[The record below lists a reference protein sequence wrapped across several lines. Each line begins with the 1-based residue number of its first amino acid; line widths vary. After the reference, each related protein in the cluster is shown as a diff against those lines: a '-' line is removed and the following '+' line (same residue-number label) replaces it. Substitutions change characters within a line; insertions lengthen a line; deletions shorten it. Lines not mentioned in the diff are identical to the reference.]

1 MAKEWFDLTI
11 SVEHKASQG
20 LGHALGELK
29 ANAQDAGKKP
39 VDFVI
44 NAAAHCVTITNSGPK
59 LERRHFVTGHS
70 DSRGDASKAGT
81 HGLGLKDAL
90 AICYRH
96 GYQMWIESHDVRYD
110 FQLKKS
116 MLANVDT
123 IHVRQS
129 QRSKRSKTR
138 VGALNTRVTIQA
150 LIQVLSKSAAKE
162 ALCVLK
168 AEVAKVND
176 KPKPPPT
183 KTSNVKQQQ
192 APGPRS
198 SQTTERSRAERQA
211 AAKIASLK
219 VFKPSANGP
228 GKLKFLR
235 LTRSHQGLPLHYD
248 WDITAK
254 LDKTNSKRK
263 GWFNDD
269 QCLVQKYEK
278 QFEEV
283 LLQHLKAAKIN
294 LSSLRPGTL
303 EHSLFI
309 SRAALYRE
317 VKSLSNSASRNDMK
331 HQPVMYQASTKTKMV
346 TQADQGGKRTAKA
359 ASAASDCATPPFKMA
374 KVGQIDR
381 TIEKLNGNLDQ
392 QRAWKALNT
401 VRRALDGLKFAEFY
415 PSGSYAKGTGLP
427 SSDLDLIVVFNDS
440 DPSLVKATSSYVSK
454 IQTCMKQAFSD
465 LVDAKTTRFSF
476 QCTISGV
483 GVDIL
488 PVAKSI
494 WRSTS
499 SERRQAPSDVS
510 AYYSPAMAPLQVED
524 FKRRSQAARAGVPSV
539 VRLLK
544 TWLNGH
550 KPWPDRTKPRSCLI
564 EELTL
569 QACKQHPPKCQ
580 DELAKLVITAL
591 SQLQPDPLVKD
602 PVHEPNNLAAGLLPT
617 VVANYAEAALVDW
630 PTQFL
635 RKIEW

>member
-110 FQLKKS
+110 FQLKASSLGGK
-116 MLANVDT
+116 DQT
-123 IHVRQS
+123 IHLRY
-129 QRSKRSKTR
+129 KRLQEGRGVTEI
-138 VGALNTRVTIQA
+138 TIQ
-150 LIQVLSKSAAKE
+150 VPKE
-162 ALCVLK
+162 APNKDIVILLKQAVTQVNGKPATSPDKKTAKQSKPKQTK
-168 AEVAKVND
+168 AEKKAI
-176 KPKPPPT
+176 
-183 KTSNVKQQQ
+183 
-192 APGPRS
+192 RR
-198 SQTTERSRAERQA
+198 EE
-211 AAKIASLK
+211 SLK
-219 VFKPSANGP
+219 LFSKPSKGY
-228 GKLKFLR
+228 GELKFLR

-401 VRRALDGLKFAEFY
+401 VRRALD
-415 PSGSYAKGTGLP
+415 
-427 SSDLDLIVVFNDS
+427 VFGNPHYD
-440 DPSLVKATSSYVSK
+440 
-454 IQTCMKQAFSD
+454 
-465 LVDAKTTRFSF
+465 
-476 QCTISGV
+476 
-483 GVDIL
+483 
-488 PVAKSI
+488 
-494 WRSTS
+494 
-499 SERRQAPSDVS
+499 
-510 AYYSPAMAPLQVED
+510 
-524 FKRRSQAARAGVPSV
+524 
-539 VRLLK
+539 
-544 TWLNGH
+544 
-550 KPWPDRTKPRSCLI
+550 
-564 EELTL
+564 
-569 QACKQHPPKCQ
+569 
-580 DELAKLVITAL
+580 
-591 SQLQPDPLVKD
+591 
-602 PVHEPNNLAAGLLPT
+602 
-617 VVANYAEAALVDW
+617 
-630 PTQFL
+630 
-635 RKIEW
+635 